1 MSDVEERMF
10 AFRPSGF
17 SSLPT
22 GHERKSRQNAIG
34 TRPETSQ
41 RSVSDRTRAAHA
53 LEPHARETSA
63 HRHPRLRGNTRRR
76 ACKRAV
82 SPPGAC
88 NECMRRSAECG
99 GASRSRRPDAAGR
112 SIPWAQWRSIPSPLR
127 VGLDRCGIT
136 AFLLG
141 YDESQVALAPVE
153 QGPSTKTLNRAMAM
167 DRRGC
172 IYSHTTTAAARQR
185 AIGPVVRMPR
195 GQTVAHRLL
204 EQLLAARRLS
214 ERMVDRVDE
223 FRHRQTMTNRAG
235 FNNRSPTDR
244 ARANPCTHTRIQEHL
259 TPIGCSRTVPA
270 LQHALSCRAT
280 GDTAGPSPLIP
291 RFPVK
296 IPRRSDGRRG

>member
-1 MSDVEERMF
+1 MRRGVTVEATGRRGAIDPVGTMEVDPF
-10 AFRPSGF
+10 AASSGSRSMWHHGVPARLRRKPSG
-17 SSLPT
+17 
-22 GHERKSRQNAIG
+22 
-34 TRPETSQ
+34 
-41 RSVSDRTRAAHA
+41 
-53 LEPHARETSA
+53 
-63 HRHPRLRGNTRRR
+63 
-76 ACKRAV
+76 
-82 SPPGAC
+82 
-88 NECMRRSAECG
+88 
-99 GASRSRRPDAAGR
+99 SRSRRTRALYEDTE
-112 SIPWAQWRSIPSPLR
+112 SS
-127 VGLDRCGIT
+127 DRDG
-136 AFLLG
+136 
-141 YDESQVALAPVE
+141 SQ
-153 QGPSTKTLNRAMAM
+153 
-167 DRRGC
+167 GC
-172 IYSHTTTAAARQR
+172 ISSHTTTAAARQR

-204 EQLLAARRLS
+204 EQLLVARLLS

-259 TPIGCSRTVPA
+259 TPSTPIGCSRTVPA